1 MVEEYHE
8 LCPHGALYELFSC
21 GAALSYAD
29 VANAVRYGEVVYEQ
43 CRVRGRYQ

>member
-21 GAALSYAD
+21 GAALSYANTRM
-29 VANAVRYGEVVYEQ
+29 VCPNGI
-43 CRVRGRYQ
+43 